1 MTMKTRVS
9 SRKPANIPDSI
20 RQHLHTY
27 ALAASAAGVTMLA
40 LAPLGEAEIV
50 YTPANVNITPYER
63 NYTLDVNGDGIT
75 DFTFFDTTYPP
86 IGSLWVSGA
95 GSAANGVALRR
106 SGRFQNIGAAA
117 LRSGHRI
124 GPKTRFRSSG
134 RSLLM
139 AEGYQGIYPP
149 YPVWC
154 AGPWKDKQ
162 DRYLGLKFMIGS
174 EIHYGWARLSET
186 CSHGDWQTAVL
197 TGYAYETIPNQ
208 PIKAGQEQGT
218 DNGVEQPDSADLSQP
233 AQSPATL
240 GMLAR
245 GARERAA
252 WRRRQP
258 AVQQQDAP

>member
-1 MTMKTRVS
+1 MKTISRRRVGS
-9 SRKPANIPDSI
+9 VPDSI

-50 YTPANVNITPYER
+50 YTPANVDITPYGR
-63 NYTLDVNGDGIT
+63 TYTLDVNGDGIT

-86 IGSLWVSGA
+86 LGSLWVSGA
-95 GSAANGVALRR
+95 GSAANGIALRR

-124 GPKTRFRSSG
+124 GPKTRFGSG
-134 RSLLM
+134 SRSLLM
-139 AEGYQGIYPP
+139 VEGYDGVYPP
-149 YPVWC
+149 YRQWC
-154 AGPWKDKQ
+154 DGPWKNKQ

-208 PIKAGQEQGT
+208 AIKAGQEQGT
-218 DNGVEQPDSADLSQP
+218 DDGLEQSDTPNASEA
-233 AQSPATL
+233 APATL
-240 GMLAR
+240 GHLAR
-245 GARERAA
+245 GAQALQL
-252 WRRRQP
+252 WRRKEH
-258 AVQQQDAP
+258 AQQQDAP